1 MNDNHENINNSEA
14 LTPQFLLEAYA
25 SGYFPMADD
34 ADSKELFWLSPDM
47 RGVMP
52 LDGLHVSKS
61 LAKTIR
67 HHQFDIRIDTA
78 FLDVMKGCAEPTSDR
93 PLTWINDEI
102 INLYSELFLMGLAH
116 SVEIWQDEALVGGL
130 YGVQLG
136 AAFFG
141 ESMFSRTT
149 NASKVA
155 FVHLVRRLQFG
166 GFKLL
171 DTQFTTTHL
180 EQFGVVEIPKDN
192 YLQNLDVALNNIGDF
207 ERLPTNADMLSNSL
221 YPFKKTNLFYNQ

>member
-1 MNDNHENINNSEA
+1 MADTHQNALQTEA

-25 SGYFPMADD
+25 KGYFPMADD
-34 ADSKELFWLSPDM
+34 ANSDELFWLSPDV

-52 LDGLHVSKS
+52 LNGLHISKS

-67 HHQFDIRIDTA
+67 NHPFEIRFDSA
-78 FLDVMKGCAEPTSDR
+78 FLNVMRACAEPTAER
-93 PLTWINDEI
+93 PQTWINEEI
-102 INLYSELFLMGLAH
+102 IQLYSELFLMGLAH
-116 SVEIWQDEALVGGL
+116 SVEIWENNQLVGGL

-149 NASKVA
+149 GASKIA
-155 FVHLVRRLQFG
+155 FVHLVKRLKFG

-171 DTQFTTTHL
+171 DTQFTTSHL
-180 EQFGVVEIPKDN
+180 EKFGVVEIAKDN
-192 YLQNLDVALNNIGDF
+192 YLAQLDIALNHAGNF
-207 ERLPTNADMLSNSL
+207 EKFPVDGNLLADI
-221 YPFKKTNLFYNQ
+221 

>member
-1 MNDNHENINNSEA
+1 MFETKENKKQTEA

-34 ADSKELFWLSPDM
+34 ANSDELFWLSPDM

-52 LDGLHVSKS
+52 LDDLHISKS
-61 LAKTIR
+61 LAKCIKS
-67 HHQFDIRIDTA
+67 HKFDIRFDTA
-78 FLDVMKGCAEPTSDR
+78 FLNVMQACAAPTSDR
-93 PLTWINDEI
+93 PQTWINDEI

-116 SVEIWQDEALVGGL
+116 SVEIWNDNELVGGL

-141 ESMFSRTT
+141 ESMFSRET
-149 NASKVA
+149 NASKIA
-155 FVHLVRRLQFG
+155 FVHLVKRLKFG

-171 DTQFTTTHL
+171 DTQFTTKHL
-180 EQFGVVEIPKDN
+180 ENFGVKEISKTD
-192 YLQNLDVALNNIGDF
+192 YLVQLDEALHHVGDF
-207 ERLPTNADMLSNSL
+207 EKFPINGNLLADI
-221 YPFKKTNLFYNQ
+221 

>member
-1 MNDNHENINNSEA
+1 MDDTGGDINGAEP

-34 ADSKELFWLSPDM
+34 ANSSELFWLSPDM

-52 LDGLHVSKS
+52 LDGLHIPRS

-67 HHQFDIRIDTA
+67 NHKFEIRYDSA
-78 FLDVMKGCAEPTSDR
+78 FLQVMQACAEPTSIR
-93 PLTWINDEI
+93 PQTWINEEI
-102 INLYSELFLMGLAH
+102 INIYSELFLMGLAH
-116 SVEIWQDEALVGGL
+116 SVEIWDENKLVGGL

-141 ESMFSRTT
+141 ESMFSRKTD
-149 NASKVA
+149 ASKIA
-155 FVHLVRRLQFG
+155 FVHLVKRLKFG

-171 DTQFTTTHL
+171 DTQFTTEHL
-180 EQFGVVEIPKDN
+180 ENFGVVEIPKPQ
-192 YLQNLDVALNNIGDF
+192 YLARLDHALNNIGNF
-207 ERLPTNADMLSNSL
+207 EKLPTDANLLADI
-221 YPFKKTNLFYNQ
+221 

>member
-1 MNDNHENINNSEA
+1 MFGNDDNNQGTEA

-34 ADSKELFWLSPDM
+34 ANADELFWLSPDM

-61 LAKTIR
+61 LAKCIKN
-67 HHQFDIRIDTA
+67 HDFDIRFDTA
-78 FLDVMKGCAEPTSDR
+78 FVNVMTACAEPTADR
-93 PLTWINDEI
+93 PQTWINDEI

-116 SVEIWQDEALVGGL
+116 SVEIWNGDKLVGGL

-136 AAFFG
+136 AVFFG
-141 ESMFSRTT
+141 ESMFSRET
-149 NASKVA
+149 NASKIA
-155 FVHLVRRLQFG
+155 FVHLVKRLKFG

-171 DTQFTTTHL
+171 DTQFTTQHL
-180 EQFGVVEIPKDN
+180 ENFGVIEIPKTD
-192 YLQNLDVALNNIGDF
+192 YLVQLDEALHHVGDF
-207 ERLPTNADMLSNSL
+207 EKFPTDGNLLADI
-221 YPFKKTNLFYNQ
+221 

>member
-1 MNDNHENINNSEA
+1 MADEITNVPEAEA

-34 ADSKELFWLSPDM
+34 ANASELAWYSPEQ

-52 LDGLHVSKS
+52 LDGLHISKS
-61 LAKTIR
+61 LAKVIKN
-67 HHQFDIRIDTA
+67 HNYDIKFDTA
-78 FLDVMKGCAEPTSDR
+78 FLNVMTACAEPTADR
-93 PLTWINDEI
+93 PQTWINDEI

-116 SVEIWQDEALVGGL
+116 SVEIWNQDKLVGGL

-141 ESMFSRTT
+141 ESMFSRET
-149 NASKVA
+149 NASKIA
-155 FVHLVRRLQFG
+155 FVHLVKRLKFG

-171 DTQFTTTHL
+171 DTQFTTAHL
-180 EQFGVVEIPKDN
+180 ETFGVVEIPKVD
-192 YLQNLDVALNNIGDF
+192 YLVELDEALNHAGDF
-207 ERLPTNADMLSNSL
+207 EKFPANGNLLSDI
-221 YPFKKTNLFYNQ
+221 

>member
-1 MNDNHENINNSEA
+1 MADGDVNELEAEA

-34 ADSKELFWLSPDM
+34 ADSSELSWYSPEQ

-52 LDGLHVSKS
+52 LDGLHISKS

-67 HHQFDIRIDTA
+67 QHEFDIRFDTA
-78 FLDVMKGCAEPTSDR
+78 FLNVMQACAEPTADR
-93 PLTWINDEI
+93 PVTWINEEI
-102 INLYSELFLMGLAH
+102 VSLYSELFLMGLAH
-116 SVEIWQDEALVGGL
+116 SVEIWNQDKLVGGL

-141 ESMFSRTT
+141 ESMFSRET
-149 NASKVA
+149 NASKIA
-155 FVHLVRRLQFG
+155 FVHLVKRLKFG

-171 DTQFTTTHL
+171 DTQFTTAHL
-180 EQFGVVEIPKDN
+180 ETFGVIEIPKVD
-192 YLQNLDVALNNIGDF
+192 YLVQLDEALNHSGNF
-207 ERLPTNADMLSNSL
+207 EKFPSDGNLLADI
-221 YPFKKTNLFYNQ
+221 